1 VTTIKRSV
9 AGVLISIIT
18 KLLAMIQEVAMKENA
33 VITIISITIIV
44 LNMMMIIVLDIKNA
58 IMMATMAEVT
68 VVVMAVITVVVKD
81 VAAVGAGCFNLI
93 NN

>member
-1 VTTIKRSV
+1 
-9 AGVLISIIT
+9 
-18 KLLAMIQEVAMKENA
+18 MIQEAAMKENA

-68 VVVMAVITVVVKD
+68 VVVKD

>member
-1 VTTIKRSV
+1 
-9 AGVLISIIT
+9 
-18 KLLAMIQEVAMKENA
+18 
-33 VITIISITIIV
+33 
-44 LNMMMIIVLDIKNA
+44 MMMIIVLDIKNA

-68 VVVMAVITVVVKD
+68 TVTMAEIMVATMAEVTAVTMAEVTVVVKD